1 MPQIRRLI
9 HRLWQSRA
17 CRTVIAAAAA
27 ALLGAG
33 AGRTF
38 LGSVYV
44 VDGESMEPSYPAGTH
59 LYGAAITTPLDRGD
73 VILLND
79 GKADYAVKRIVG
91 LPGETVQLW
100 RGQVFVNRQMLVEP
114 YLPKHTYTC
123 PVERTRRGATF
134 ILGDGEYFV
143 LGDNRLRS
151 SDSRAYGPVH
161 RKQIR
166 QRVPLPVGFVG
177 AHFAPYTLP
186 EYGKTLIRPIK
197 PDVTG
202 ARAAL

>member
-9 HRLWQSRA
+9 QKLWQSRA
-17 CRTVIAAAAA
+17 CRTVIAATAA

-38 LGSVYV
+38 IGSVCV
-44 VDGESMEPSYPAGTH
+44 VDGESMEPSYPSGTH
-59 LYGAAITTPLDRGD
+59 LYGAAISAPLARGD

-79 GKADYAVKRIVG
+79 GNADYAVKRIVG

-100 RGQVFVNRQMLVEP
+100 RGQVFVNRQMLVES

-123 PVERTRRGATF
+123 PVERARRGATF
-134 ILGDGEYFV
+134 ILGEGEYFV
-143 LGDNRLRS
+143 LGDNRLCS
-151 SDSRAYGPVH
+151 SDSRAYGPV
-161 RKQIR
+161 RRNQIK
-166 QRVPLPVGFVG
+166 QRVPLLVDFVG